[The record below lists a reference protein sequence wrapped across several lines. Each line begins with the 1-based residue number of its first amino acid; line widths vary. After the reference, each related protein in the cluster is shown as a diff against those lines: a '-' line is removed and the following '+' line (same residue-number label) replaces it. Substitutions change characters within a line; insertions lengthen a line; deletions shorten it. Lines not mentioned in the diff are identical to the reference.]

1 MLYDILEYINYNSMQ
16 RLINFESLL
25 IIGFFRRNH
34 KFEIYMEVKV
44 TKILFQIIKKATD
57 PLYLTHSNINDLKLL
72 KY

>member
-1 MLYDILEYINYNSMQ
+1 
-16 RLINFESLL
+16 
-25 IIGFFRRNH
+25 
-34 KFEIYMEVKV
+34 MEVKV